1 MIPYSIVEQKACVDV
16 SYAFYDLVWLPVGHP
31 NKQKRNQ
38 VRVSR
43 CL

>member
-1 MIPYSIVEQKACVDV
+1 MIIPYSDSRAKFVDV
-16 SYAFYDLVWLPVGHP
+16 SYAFYDLGWLPVGHP

-43 CL
+43 GL